1 MIVIEKKLV
10 DAAENITGSNYEAE
24 KFIQSL
30 VMISD
35 DAADLMIEELIHSYN
50 AVVKKFEDYV
60 KEVDENYRRINTDP
74 YYEYG
79 VNERDFI

>member
-35 DAADLMIEELIHSYN
+35 DAADLMIEELI
-50 AVVKKFEDYV
+50 A
-60 KEVDENYRRINTDP
+60 
-74 YYEYG
+74 
-79 VNERDFI
+79 FIIIRKMLPWIK

>member
-1 MIVIEKKLV
+1 MIKIDRKLIE
-10 DAAENITGSNYEAE
+10 AAENITGSNYEASGD
-24 KFIQSL
+24 I
-30 VMISD
+30 ISTD
-35 DAADLMIEELIHSYN
+35 GIELMIEELIDSFYQ
-50 AVVKKFEDYV
+50 VVEKFEDYV